1 MVGAKLL
8 SLSWVLASAFAAPS
22 VEKRGGDDGQS
33 SGWGGQAGKPLS
45 GTSVSTLMLS
55 IFVVEQS

>member
-22 VEKRGGDDGQS
+22 LEKRGGEDGQG
-33 SGWGGQAGKPLS
+33 SGWGGQAPPKPLS
-45 GTSVSTLMLS
+45 GTSVS
-55 IFVVEQS
+55 VPN